1 MSSNKFAA
9 LTEALEQDAR
19 QRRFNE
25 PVTELL
31 WQHSSALHSRLPL
44 DDTAVLSMDLHSAC
58 SDGKDEKVCEL
69 LLAGA
74 DATFK
79 DQSSNTCLHT
89 AVMFDQ
95 ASVLKILLASS
106 VNPNVTD
113 SGGLSP
119 LHWACYSGNVDMVSD
134 LISHGALV
142 NANDENGIPPLFTAV
157 QHGHIMV
164 TLAMLHAQARV
175 NQVDRLGRT
184 PLMVAA
190 SRGHDETVRMLLVYG
205 ADPSIIDLNGLTAH
219 DHARGCKRIRTL
231 DILLQSSLNRTNS
244 SPLHVKRC
252 LSLKTMGKTTRTE
265 IASRTEMASLDTW
278 EGHQQQLYYRAN
290 KEIVCDMFVRL
301 DDFRKNHLAKQSKQ
315 AVPTSTSSVD
325 CNNT

>member
-1 MSSNKFAA
+1 MSVLPGTTLPCAHRLARVHLKDAHKFWIIPYDFVSTG
-9 LTEALEQDAR
+9 LFRRFRHVVLIHFCFVFAR
-19 QRRFNE
+19 Q
-25 PVTELL
+25 
-31 WQHSSALHSRLPL
+31 
-44 DDTAVLSMDLHSAC
+44 
-58 SDGKDEKVCEL
+58 
-69 LLAGA
+69 
-74 DATFK
+74 
-79 DQSSNTCLHT
+79 
-89 AVMFDQ
+89 
-95 ASVLKILLASS
+95 ASS